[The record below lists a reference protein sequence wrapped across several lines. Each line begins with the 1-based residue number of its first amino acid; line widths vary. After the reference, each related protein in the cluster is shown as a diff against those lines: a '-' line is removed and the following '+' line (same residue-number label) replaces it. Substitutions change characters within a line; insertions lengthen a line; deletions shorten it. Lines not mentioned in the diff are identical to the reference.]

1 MLFPI
6 ETETR
11 EVKDLSGIW
20 DFKRD
25 GEDSFILMPVPA
37 SYNDITQDITLRD
50 YVGKVW
56 YRKRVFIPN
65 IWKEKRVFIRIGSA
79 AHFSEVYVNNVKAIE
94 HRGGFLP
101 FEGEI
106 SSLIKYG
113 EENEILI
120 SVDNTLSWDIL
131 PPGELKIIND
141 EMHPKGYKVLE
152 YYFDF
157 FNYSGI
163 HRPVLLYTTPITY
176 IKDIKVETDIKG
188 NDGLVRY
195 KVSLEG
201 EIDRIIVNLKNESG
215 NLVASSNSFNGVLEV
230 KNANLWE
237 PGNPYLYTFE
247 VKIFSDKKLVDC
259 YRLEIGIRTI
269 RIDGKRFL
277 INNKPFYFKGF
288 GKHEDSDI
296 RGKGLDHVINI
307 KDFNLLKW
315 IGANSFRT
323 SHYPYSD
330 EVLFLADKYGIAVI
344 EEAPA
349 VGMNLWN
356 PENKVFRKGR
366 IDERTLEHHL
376 QVIKEMI
383 DRDKNHPSVVM
394 WSVANEAATFEEEAE
409 EYFKKVIEETK
420 KLDPTRP
427 VTLVES
433 TSYKDTKVSKYVDVI
448 CVNRYYSWYTDSGNL
463 DIIEYQLEKELRNWY
478 EKFGKPIILSEF
490 GADTIAGFHSDPPLM
505 FTEEYQWEML
515 RRFMETLDRLDF
527 VVGEHIW
534 NFADF
539 MTKQEVRRV
548 LGNRKGI
555 FTRQRQPKMAAH
567 FVRERWKK
575 IPDFWE
581 K

>member
-201 EIDRIIVNLKNESG
+201 EIDRIIVNLKDESG

>member
-201 EIDRIIVNLKNESG
+201 EIDRIIVNLKDESG

-548 LGNRKGI
+548 LGNKKGI

>member
-141 EMHPKGYKVLE
+141 DMHPKGYKVLE

-201 EIDRIIVNLKNESG
+201 EIDRIIVNLKDESG

-269 RIDGKRFL
+269 KIDGKRFL

-330 EVLFLADKYGIAVI
+330 EVLFFADKYGIAVI
-344 EEAPA
+344 EEAPT

-515 RRFMETLDRLDF
+515 RRFMKTLDRLDF

-548 LGNRKGI
+548 LGNRRGI

>member
-201 EIDRIIVNLKNESG
+201 EIDRIIVNLKDESG

-269 RIDGKRFL
+269 KIDGKRFL

-548 LGNRKGI
+548 LGNKKGI

>member
-201 EIDRIIVNLKNESG
+201 EIDRIIVNLKDESG

-505 FTEEYQWEML
+505 FTEEFQWEML

-548 LGNRKGI
+548 LGNKKGI